1 MCAVSVLI
9 AGDHEL
15 PNLKPVT
22 MPETVDPEA
31 GASMRTAG
39 GVISPHGITV

>member
-9 AGDHEL
+9 ADDHEL

-22 MPETVDPEA
+22 MPEAVDPEA
-31 GASMRTAG
+31 GASMRTAVG
-39 GVISPHGITV
+39 AISPQGITV